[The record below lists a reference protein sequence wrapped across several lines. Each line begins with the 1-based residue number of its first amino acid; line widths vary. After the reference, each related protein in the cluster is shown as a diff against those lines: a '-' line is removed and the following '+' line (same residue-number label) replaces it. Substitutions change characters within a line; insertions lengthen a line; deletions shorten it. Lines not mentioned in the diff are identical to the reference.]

1 MSSQCSTCHHYAEH
15 YGNELAIEESEDPSI
30 QHELEWLLLGKT
42 AIQTYGLV
50 LDTLI
55 SQTVPISDELWYW
68 NDILGSYRYTAL
80 YSLQTS
86 PLRLY
91 SWSKSILHE
100 VQQRRGAIVVEGWG
114 QFYDLVKTVV
124 RERNIADMQR
134 RVSTP
139 LSLVRKEIREKRG
152 HLEQAKMQNASGV
165 GYLLS
170 NAFSDEASVPCSD
183 LHLSQHTDTT

>member
-1 MSSQCSTCHHYAEH
+1 VLDEAGFTTQANYESASRDDADAPNLEH
-15 YGNELAIEESEDPSI
+15 D
-30 QHELEWLLLGKT
+30 LEWLLVAKAAT
-42 AIQTYGLV
+42 QTYGLI

-55 SQTVPISDELWYW
+55 TQTVPISDELWYW
-68 NDILGSYRYTAL
+68 NDILGSYYLTGL

-91 SWSKSILHE
+91 NWSRGVLHE
-100 VQQRRGAIVVEGWG
+100 VQDRRGAVVADSWG

-124 RERNIADMQR
+124 RDRNLADMQK

-139 LSLVRKEIREKRG
+139 IALVKKEIREKRS
-152 HLEQAKMQNASGV
+152 HLEQAKMQNASGI

-170 NAFSDEASVPCSD
+170 NAFNDE
-183 LHLSQHTDTT
+183 T